1 MLVQDTDSQTRRACL
16 LGGSLQLCSILGW
29 QWIVPKQWTHWTVAI
44 DYLGRSSNKQ

>member
-1 MLVQDTDSQTRRACL
+1 VLVQDTDSQMRRACL

-29 QWIVPKQWTHWTVAI
+29 QWIVPKQWTVAI